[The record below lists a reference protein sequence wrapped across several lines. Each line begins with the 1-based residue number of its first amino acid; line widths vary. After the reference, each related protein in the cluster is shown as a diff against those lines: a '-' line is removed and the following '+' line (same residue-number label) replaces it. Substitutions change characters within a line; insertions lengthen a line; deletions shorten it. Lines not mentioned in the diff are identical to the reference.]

1 MRAAFLPAM
10 ADRSPGTQLCSHV
23 SPEETEVSGMLWV
36 AVAGDAER
44 RTTDEGDVVRLRW
57 VRRALP
63 VVGDAVG
70 VRELRHVRGGTVD
83 VRDVMV
89 LEEDDDELVEVV
101 DGIDGH
107 GLRTRR
113 ITGSGDR
120 EKDPGREHEH
130 DQEKECDQGRGRM
143 RSSPK
148 PNSKHQRR
156 HGSVPERPLYVD
168 SDPAIATG
176 CCNAEHRPSQSE
188 FRVPDFQIDTTSR

>member
-1 MRAAFLPAM
+1 M
-10 ADRSPGTQLCSHV
+10 
-23 SPEETEVSGMLWV
+23 V

-101 DGIDGH
+101 RRLSRNGTGTRSLVRGPNRDDSGNEGHEAEEDRRRDGAQHPIH
-107 GLRTRR
+107 PC
-113 ITGSGDR
+113 I
-120 EKDPGREHEH
+120 
-130 DQEKECDQGRGRM
+130 
-143 RSSPK
+143 
-148 PNSKHQRR
+148 
-156 HGSVPERPLYVD
+156 
-168 SDPAIATG
+168 
-176 CCNAEHRPSQSE
+176 HR
-188 FRVPDFQIDTTSR
+188 